1 MILLPRYAGKTIFIL
16 GLGKTGLSAAQS
28 FRAVGAMLFGWDD
41 GAAARESAKDFL
53 TVKPADELPP
63 CDAIFVSPGIPESHS
78 AFFFTRD
85 LPRLNDVDLLY
96 EAHPKAHYIGI
107 TGTNG
112 KSTTTALMAHVL
124 TQADV
129 PHQMGGN
136 IGVPVLSLNPPKSG
150 ERVVLELS
158 SYQLDL
164 VEQVRVSTAAL
175 LNITPD
181 HLDRHGTMARY
192 VAAKQKIFARQQSE
206 DHAVMAL
213 DDAFC
218 QSVYQDL
225 LMEGGRRILPL
236 STERS
241 LDFGV
246 FVKAGVLYDA
256 LTSGIQA
263 VLSMTE
269 CPRLPGQHNAQ
280 NAAAVYAMAR
290 AEGLDIPRIV
300 SALKTFPGL
309 AHRQEWIAQEKGV
322 VYINDSKATNKDAA
336 ARALSSYQDIFWI
349 LGGKPKE
356 EDLSSLSLYYPKIK
370 GAYCIGDAGP
380 SFHRQLTAAG
390 VPAWHSKTLLQ
401 AVADARQAALSAGG
415 GVVLLSPACA
425 SFDQFD
431 HYEHRGDVF
440 RKTVLDLM
448 GA

>member
-1 MILLPRYAGKTIFIL
+1 
-16 GLGKTGLSAAQS
+16 
-28 FRAVGAMLFGWDD
+28 
-41 GAAARESAKDFL
+41 
-53 TVKPADELPP
+53 
-63 CDAIFVSPGIPESHS
+63 
-78 AFFFTRD
+78 
-85 LPRLNDVDLLY
+85 
-96 EAHPKAHYIGI
+96 
-107 TGTNG
+107 
-112 KSTTTALMAHVL
+112 
-124 TQADV
+124 
-129 PHQMGGN
+129 
-136 IGVPVLSLNPPKSG
+136 
-150 ERVVLELS
+150 
-158 SYQLDL
+158 
-164 VEQVRVSTAAL
+164 
-175 LNITPD
+175 
-181 HLDRHGTMARY
+181 
-192 VAAKQKIFARQQSE
+192 
-206 DHAVMAL
+206 
-213 DDAFC
+213 
-218 QSVYQDL
+218 
-225 LMEGGRRILPL
+225 
-236 STERS
+236 
-241 LDFGV
+241 
-246 FVKAGVLYDA
+246 
-256 LTSGIQA
+256 
-263 VLSMTE
+263 MTE

-390 VPAWHSKTLLQ
+390 VATWHSKTLLQ